1 MTNKVLFSFLAAS
14 FLTLGACGSET
25 DDPPGETCIDYSAV
39 SGSASFELDVM
50 PLFDQAC
57 NSSSCHAGAAAP
69 EGLVLTAVDATER
82 TALVTSLTSAW
93 ARRANMQLIT
103 AGDPANSFLLLK
115 CEYDKAGITECA
127 TDCSALGC
135 GAPMPSG
142 GTMLTASELDIL
154 RRWIK
159 DGAQDN

>member
-1 MTNKVLFSFLAAS
+1 VTNKVLFSVLAAS

-25 DDPPGETCIDYSAV
+25 NEPPGACVDYSAV
-39 SGSASFELDVM
+39 SGTASFELDVM

-57 NSSSCHAGAAAP
+57 NSSSCHSGAAAP
-69 EGLVLTAVDATER
+69 EGLPLTAVDAAER
-82 TALVTSLTSAW
+82 TALVTLLTSAW
-93 ARRANMQLIT
+93 AKRANMQFVT

-115 CEYDKAGITECA
+115 CEYDKAGIEECA

-142 GTMLTASELDIL
+142 GAMLTASELDVL

-159 DGAQDN
+159 DGAKDN

>member
-1 MTNKVLFSFLAAS
+1 MTNKVLFSVLAAS

-25 DDPPGETCIDYSAV
+25 DDPPGDTCVDYSAV

-57 NSSSCHAGAAAP
+57 NSSSCHSGAAAP
-69 EGLVLTAVDATER
+69 EGLALTAVDAAER
-82 TALVTSLTSAW
+82 TALVGLLTSAS
-93 ARRANMQLIT
+93 AKRANMKLVT

-115 CEYDKAGITECA
+115 CEYDKDGIAECA
-127 TDCSALGC
+127 SDCSALGC
-135 GAPMPSG
+135 GSPMPSG
-142 GTMLTASELDIL
+142 ATMLTDSELDVL